1 MRTLRSGLVTAM
13 AAACMAGMVAPAQA
27 DDPTWTV
34 TPGGQSTGTA
44 TNVTLKDMSTGSTLT
59 CASSTAQ
66 ATVQSGSGLS
76 GTGIATVT
84 SSTYTS
90 CTGPLGL
97 SFSVD
102 TGTVDYQLNASS
114 YADGVTTG
122 TLSGITASMS
132 GLLCSASVAGATA
145 STPGTVN
152 GTYTNSTA
160 TLAVTGGDL
169 HIWNVSGCFGLINSG
184 DAVSI
189 TANYALSPGQTI
201 TSP

>member
-1 MRTLRSGLVTAM
+1 MRKLRTGLTLAI
-13 AAACMAGMVAPAQA
+13 AAATLAGLASPALA

-34 TPGGQSTGTA
+34 TPGGQATGTA
-44 TNVTLKDMSTGSTLT
+44 TNVTLKDVKTGSTLT

-84 SSTYTS
+84 SSSYTS

-97 SFSVD
+97 SFSVN
-102 TGTVDYQLNASS
+102 TGTVNYQLNAAS
-114 YADGVTTG
+114 YANGVTTG

-132 GLLCSASVAGATA
+132 GLFCSASVAGTSA
-145 STPGTVN
+145 STAGTVN

-160 TLAVTGGDL
+160 TLSVTGGDL
-169 HIWNVSGCFGLINSG
+169 HVWNVSGCFGLINSG

-189 TANYALSPGQTI
+189 TANYAMSPGQTI